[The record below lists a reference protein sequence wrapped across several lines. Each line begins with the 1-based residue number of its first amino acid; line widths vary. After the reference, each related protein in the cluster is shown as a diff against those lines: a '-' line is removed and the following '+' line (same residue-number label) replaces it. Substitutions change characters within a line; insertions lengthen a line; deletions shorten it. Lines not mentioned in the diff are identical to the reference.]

1 MGRSENRN
9 GADQILVKLNLIL
22 AYNNYVRIKLKR
34 STHYETYPSSVSDV
48 TERLLEGL
56 EEAEF
61 FEKEGADY
69 EVTFKRFADFFLT
82 RWVNGE
88 DMEDFPEEEFSDILN
103 RSIIE
108 SDIKRLSDRKLLDC
122 IEDERG
128 ETLYFVTEEG
138 KKEMERLKSK

>member
-1 MGRSENRN
+1 M
-9 GADQILVKLNLIL
+9 KLNLVL
-22 AYNNYVRIKLKR
+22 TYNIYVRIKLKR
-34 STHYETYPSSVSDV
+34 SIHYETYPSSVSDV

-61 FEKEGADY
+61 FQKEEADY
-69 EVTFKRFADFFLT
+69 DVTFKRFADFFFT

-108 SDIKRLSDRKLLDC
+108 SDIKRLSERELLDS
-122 IEDERG
+122 IEDESG
-128 ETLYFVTEEG
+128 ETLYFVTEKG
-138 KKEMERLKSK
+138 KREMEKLKSK